1 MKVKVFQA
9 NSHGKIEFTRAEL
22 EKLLNEV
29 YSDGYKE
36 GKYDSQQSWTWTSPY
51 LGGISPTPYNG
62 PITYCNSAATNESH
76 PKLADVSVSNDEVID
91 VLYSSKAIDVNE
103 TVEAKPSAYTIKV
116 TSSDIDAVS
125 KAIEEMLTNTRN
137 SFYNHS
143 IKDTNSKPL
152 DAFDTLAKELNF

>member
-1 MKVKVFQA
+1 MKVKVFQS

-51 LGGISPTPYNG
+51 YNSISATPYNG

-76 PKLADVSVSNDEVID
+76 PKMADISASNDEVIEILD
-91 VLYSSKAIDVNE
+91 SSKANDVNE
-103 TVEAKPSAYTIKV
+103 IVEAKPSAYTIKV

-125 KAIEEMLTNTRN
+125 KAIEEMLTNTCN
-137 SFYNHS
+137 SFYKHGMNN
-143 IKDTNSKPL
+143 TNSTPL
-152 DAFDTLAKELNF
+152 DAFDALAKELNF

>member
-1 MKVKVFQA
+1 MKVKVFQT
-9 NSHGKIEFTRAEL
+9 NSQGKIEFTRAEL

-51 LGGISPTPYNG
+51 LNGISATPYNG

-76 PKLADVSVSNDEVID
+76 PKTADISTSNDEVVE
-91 VLYSSKAIDVNE
+91 VLYNSKATDVNE
-103 TVEAKPSAYTIKV
+103 TVEAKPSAYTIKA
-116 TSSDIDAVS
+116 TSSDIDTVS

-137 SFYNHS
+137 SFYKLSMNN
-143 IKDTNSKPL
+143 TNSTPIDVF
-152 DAFDTLAKELNF
+152 DALAKELNF